1 MKDLKI
7 LSRKSGEDSIIVD
20 VNGLK
25 IGGNNIV
32 VIAGP
37 CSIESIDQALEIA
50 KVVKSFGAAIFRGGA
65 FKPRTSPYSFQ
76 GLGVEGLKILSRV
89 RDETGLP
96 VVTEVMDTRD
106 IDVVLKYSDIL
117 QVGARNMQNFPLLKE
132 LGKIRAPVVLK
143 RGFMSTIEE
152 WLLAAEYIA
161 LGGNTNIILCE
172 RGIRTFEKMTRNT
185 LDLSCIPI
193 VKQLCRLPVI
203 TDPSHATGIREIVKP
218 MALASIAAGADGIMV
233 EVHND
238 PDKAL
243 SDGFQSLTFS
253 GFKDLMDGVVRISK
267 AIGRGTA
274 GCLS

>member
-1 MKDLKI
+1 MKDLKL
-7 LSRKSGEDSIIVD
+7 LSRKGGEDSIIVD

-25 IGGNNIV
+25 IGGNSVV

-37 CSIESIDQALEIA
+37 CSIESLDQALEIA
-50 KVVKSFGAAIFRGGA
+50 RYVKDLGAAIFRGGA

-76 GLGVEGLKILSRV
+76 GLGIEGLKILSKV
-89 RDETGLP
+89 RDEVGLP

-132 LGKIRAPVVLK
+132 LGRVRAPILLK
-143 RGFMSTIEE
+143 RGFMSTVEE

-161 LGGNTNIILCE
+161 LGGNDQIILCE
-172 RGIRTFEKMTRNT
+172 RGIRTFEKVTRNT
-185 LDLSCIPI
+185 LDLSCIPV
-193 VKQLCRLPVI
+193 VKRICRLPVI
-203 TDPSHATGIREIVKP
+203 TDPSHATGVRELVKP
-218 MALASIAAGADGIMV
+218 MALASIAAGADGVMV
-233 EVHND
+233 EVHSN

-253 GFKDLMDGVVRISK
+253 GFKELMEDLVKISK
-267 AIGRGTA
+267 AIGKGIVR
-274 GCLS
+274 CLD